1 MWCTHYYD
9 RFPGSNVLPLACLW
23 FYDGKLV
30 YPTVWPKRSLCSSK
44 YGGHF
49 RTVCFG
55 MLPFAVAFSDI
66 PGVGR
71 STQEGIHRIH
81 DSSTP
86 PRPFHAVGVSTR
98 GPSSPFP
105 RLQDFDEQVTAVT
118 PCMRVYHPAHGC
130 WLALL
135 RHFPPNQHHRQLRL
149 PYDCHYF
156 LGLVRFA
163 LRILRYRCC
172 WRTHANVWKLH
183 PRPFHGRSLEPSHRN
198 CRLQNRHQTLQILP
212 VWALAN
218 VSPVAV

>member
-1 MWCTHYYD
+1 MGCTHYYD

-23 FYDGKLV
+23 FCCGKLV

-71 STQEGIHRIH
+71 STQEGVHRIH

-86 PRPFHAVGVSTR
+86 PRPFHAVGISTR

-118 PCMRVYHPAHGC
+118 PLYACIPPCSRLLACTTSTFPA
-130 WLALL
+130 
-135 RHFPPNQHHRQLRL
+135 
-149 PYDCHYF
+149 
-156 LGLVRFA
+156 
-163 LRILRYRCC
+163 
-172 WRTHANVWKLH
+172 
-183 PRPFHGRSLEPSHRN
+183 
-198 CRLQNRHQTLQILP
+198 
-212 VWALAN
+212 
-218 VSPVAV
+218 